1 MTVLPDIGFDRLARM
16 VPLFPLAG
24 ALLLPRGQ
32 LPLNVFEGRYL
43 QMVRDAMESQ
53 RIIGMVQPT
62 DPEARDDQPALY
74 RTGCVGRISDFKST
88 EDGRFLI
95 TLTGLCRFALV
106 DELPPE
112 RAYRRALV
120 SYARFRR
127 DLEPDDSTEVDRD
140 GLLQALRGYLDIYD
154 VDADWSTLDQVSSE
168 VLITSLAMLCPF
180 APPEKQALMEA
191 PALAERARVLTAL
204 LEFAGR
210 QSGDPVPL
218 Q

>member
-1 MTVLPDIGFDRLARM
+1 
-16 VPLFPLAG
+16 
-24 ALLLPRGQ
+24 
-32 LPLNVFEGRYL
+32 
-43 QMVRDAMESQ
+43 MVRDAMETQ

-62 DPEARDDQPALY
+62 APQTRDEQPALY
-74 RTGCVGRISDFKST
+74 RTGCLGRISEFSST

-106 DELPPE
+106 DELPLE
-112 RAYRRALV
+112 RTYRRALV

-127 DLEPDDSTEVDRD
+127 DLEPEDGTEVDREA
-140 GLLQALRGYLDIYD
+140 LLQALRGYLDIFD
-154 VDADWSTLDQVSSE
+154 VDADWRTLDQVSSE
-168 VLITSLAMLCPF
+168 ILITSLAMLCPF
-180 APPEKQALMEA
+180 APPEKQALLEA

-210 QSGDPVPL
+210 QSGDPAPL